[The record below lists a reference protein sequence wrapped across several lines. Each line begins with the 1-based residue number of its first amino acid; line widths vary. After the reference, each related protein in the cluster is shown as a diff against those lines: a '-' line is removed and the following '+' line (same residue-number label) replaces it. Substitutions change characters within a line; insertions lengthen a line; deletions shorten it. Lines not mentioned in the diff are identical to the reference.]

1 MYMWATNLQSGW
13 ISSIFDSWR
22 SCHIF
27 FKNHPNS
34 YIMPPS
40 TYTNVYKHF
49 KLDASSANVG
59 MPNQLGFKINLD
71 KNKQENLGWTV
82 AIKKIKIKPWC

>member
-1 MYMWATNLQSGW
+1 
-13 ISSIFDSWR
+13 
-22 SCHIF
+22 
-27 FKNHPNS
+27 
-34 YIMPPS
+34 MPPS

-71 KNKQENLGWTV
+71 KNKQENLDWTV
-82 AIKKIKIKPWC
+82 AIKNMKYDVKNLNKFTFIGFTGYSLIKWMA